1 MSEKVVLSA
10 YGCKSEQWDVYDKIM
25 LHNEALQV
33 CKKWISKEI
42 RAVICAW
49 LRRWTSVI
57 VIFPYGGHL
66 YKINRDLYSRTNSCY
81 IWVIRQFQIT
91 KNAFSLGQKHT
102 LWRCKTSFTNEK
114 QVLEKWHPVFF
125 GLTSFS
131 EHANACKERSLV
143 VSGYFSL
150 PSYGVFVQSHDF
162 WMPNSEN
169 VEDTCEILSVF
180 IKIFLFDLS
189 LNV

>member
-1 MSEKVVLSA
+1 M
-10 YGCKSEQWDVYDKIM
+10 
-25 LHNEALQV
+25 
-33 CKKWISKEI
+33 
-42 RAVICAW
+42 
-49 LRRWTSVI
+49 
-57 VIFPYGGHL
+57 
-66 YKINRDLYSRTNSCY
+66 
-81 IWVIRQFQIT
+81 IRQFQIT